1 MASKMRSGANQ
12 VRKAAWLGG
21 VDVESLVQAA
31 RSGSARELDSLL
43 SEIRP
48 PLLGYFSRK
57 VDAECADDL
66 AQGVL
71 WIVAREFR
79 AVAPDGAA
87 AWLIT
92 VARNLLRDEFRR
104 RSWVAARFVGPDAA
118 KTVIIAERL
127 STDAEE
133 RELRQVV
140 TGAARDACGPA
151 VRDVVARLLDG
162 LTVRDIA
169 DASGLSVQAVRMRVV
184 RARAVLGP
192 MLRPLLDS
200 YRFRDVTGSAVR
212 AVAESARPR
221 RGQSSG

>member
-1 MASKMRSGANQ
+1 MVSKPASSAN
-12 VRKAAWLGG
+12 RARTAWLGG
-21 VDVESLVQAA
+21 VDVEALLRAA
-31 RSGSARELDSLL
+31 RGGGERELDSLL

-66 AQGVL
+66 AQGAL
-71 WIVAREFR
+71 WIVAREFH
-79 AVAPDGAA
+79 AVVPDGAA
-87 AWLIT
+87 AWLVT

-104 RSWVAARFVGPDAA
+104 RSWVASRFVGADAA
-118 KTVIIAERL
+118 KTVVVAERL

-133 RELRQVV
+133 RELRRFV
-140 TGAARDACGPA
+140 TGAARDTCGPA

-169 DASGLSVQAVRMRVV
+169 DASGLSLQAVRMRVV

-192 MLRPLLDS
+192 VLRPLLDS
-200 YRFRDVTGSAVR
+200 YRTRDATGAVVG
-212 AVAESARPR
+212 ALAERARPR
-221 RGQSSG
+221 PRPSTS